1 MADIHDLRKKINMID
16 ENMAKLFEE
25 RMGIVKEVA
34 LYKKANSMP
43 VTDNNREDEIVA
55 SNSKLIVD
63 KDIKSYYVN
72 FIRDTIGISKK
83 YQEKIIEGEKVAY
96 SGVEGAYAYLAAKKM
111 FKNANLIPHN
121 SFKKAYQSVENGVND
136 KVILPIENSFAGD
149 IGEVMDLMFFG
160 SLYLNEVLD
169 FSIEHCLL
177 AKPGV
182 KIENIKNVISHP
194 QALMQCSDFIEEK
207 NFMTIEEVNTAVA
220 AQRLNDNETAVIAS
234 RDAAEIFGLCVLKER
249 INNDDTNTTRFAS
262 FSRVLSHFENYDVS
276 KKNFIIVFTVKNEA
290 GALAKCLDIIGAHNF
305 NMRNLC
311 SRPVKNL
318 MWRYFFYCDIEG
330 DIDSQDAKDMFV
342 ALKVFCDRLK
352 VVGTYIS

>member
-1 MADIHDLRKKINMID
+1 MADIYDLRNKINDID
-16 ENMAKLFEE
+16 KNMAKLFEE
-25 RMGIVKEVA
+25 RMQIIKEVA
-34 LYKKANSMP
+34 LYKKSNSMP
-43 VTDNNREDEIVA
+43 VLDNNREDEIVNK
-55 SNSKLIVD
+55 NSKLISD
-63 KDIKSYYVN
+63 DSIKSYYVN
-72 FIRDTIGISKK
+72 FIKDTMKISKK
-83 YQEKIIEGEKVAY
+83 YQEKIIEGERVAY

-111 FKNANLIPHN
+111 FKNANLIPN
-121 SFKKAYQSVENGVND
+121 KNFKKAYQSVEEGIND

-177 AKPGV
+177 ARPGV
-182 KIENIKNVISHP
+182 KINDIKRVVSHP
-194 QALMQCSDFIEEK
+194 QALMQCSDFIEE
-207 NFMTIEEVNTAVA
+207 NNLDTIEEVNTAVA
-220 AQRLNDNETAVIAS
+220 ASKLNDNETAVIAS
-234 RDAAEIFGLCVLKER
+234 RDAAELFNLCVLKEK
-249 INNDDTNTTRFAS
+249 INNDDMNTTRFAS
-262 FSRVLSHFENYDVS
+262 FSRVMSHFENYDVS

-318 MWRYFFYCDIEG
+318 MWRYYFYCDIEG
-330 DIDSQDAKDMFV
+330 DIDSSDAKDMFV

>member
-1 MADIHDLRKKINMID
+1 MADIHDLRKKINDID
-16 ENMAKLFEE
+16 KDMAKLFEE
-25 RMGIVKEVA
+25 RMKVVKEVA
-34 LYKKANSMP
+34 EYKKANSMP
-43 VTDNNREDEIVA
+43 ITDSNREDEIV
-55 SNSKLIVD
+55 SKNSSLFTD
-63 KDIKSYYVN
+63 EDTKSYYVN
-72 FIRDTIGISKK
+72 FIKDTMKISKK

-111 FKNANLIPHN
+111 FPNANLISTS
-121 SFKKAYQSVENGVND
+121 SFRKAYQSVENGINEKAV
-136 KVILPIENSFAGD
+136 LPIENSFAGD

-160 SLYLNEVLD
+160 SLYVNEVYD

-177 AKPGV
+177 AKDGV
-182 KIENIKNVISHP
+182 KLENIKTVISHP
-194 QALMQCSDFIEEK
+194 QALMQCSDFIDEYNLK
-207 NFMTIEEVNTAVA
+207 TLEEVNTAVA
-220 AQRLNDNETAVIAS
+220 AKRLNDNETAVIAS
-234 RDAAEIFGLCVLKER
+234 KDAASVFGLKVLKEK
-249 INNDDTNTTRFAS
+249 INNDDSNTTRFAS

-330 DIDSQDAKDMFV
+330 DMDSPDAKDMFV

-352 VVGTYIS
+352 IVGTYIS

>member
-1 MADIHDLRKKINMID
+1 MADIYDLRKKINEID
-16 ENMAKLFEE
+16 KEMAKLFDT
-25 RMGIVKEVA
+25 RMDIIKQVA
-34 LYKKANSMP
+34 EYKKANSMP
-43 VTDNNREDEIVA
+43 ISDSSREDEII
-55 SNSKLIVD
+55 SNNSSLISND
-63 KDIKSYYVN
+63 EIKSYYVN
-72 FIRDTIGISKK
+72 FIKETMNISKR
-83 YQEKIIEGEKVAY
+83 YQEKIVAGEKIAY

-111 FKNANLIPHN
+111 FPNGNLISN
-121 SFKKAYQSVENGVND
+121 TSFKKAYQSVENGIND
-136 KVILPIENSFAGD
+136 KAVLPIENSFAGD

-160 SLYLNEVLD
+160 SLYLNEVKD
-169 FSIEHCLL
+169 YEIEHCLL

-182 KIENIKNVISHP
+182 KFENIKKIISHP
-194 QALMQCSDFIEEK
+194 QAIMQCSDFIDEN
-207 NFMTIEEVNTAVA
+207 NFDITEEVNTAVA
-220 AQRLNDNETAVIAS
+220 AKKLDDENSAVIAS
-234 RDAAEIFGLCVLKER
+234 REAANIFGLNILKEK
-249 INNDDTNTTRFAS
+249 INNADTNTTRFAS
-262 FSRVLSHFENYDVS
+262 FSRVLSHFENEDVS

-318 MWRYFFYCDIEG
+318 IWRYFFYCDIEG